1 MVTEVFQKSSK
12 SLFLKALAD
21 IYEVAGNP
29 RPGRSVFTRMTGATS
44 GAIGLPSH
52 SHSWRGMSLAAKL
65 FISLIVSAGLG
76 TLIYGGIHQSSKNIA
91 EFICYLGIAILASRL
106 KVNLPGITGTLS
118 VNFLFILIGILELSF
133 TETLILG
140 AVSMLAQC
148 MYPERPKAIQVT
160 FNVCAGAVST
170 ALAYLVYHHPLARL
184 VVDNN
189 AVLLGLAAVVYF
201 IANAGSI
208 AAVISLTERR
218 PLTRI
223 LVDCYFWSFPYYLVG
238 AGIAGAI
245 AWLNQS
251 FNWETSLLLVPAVY
265 LIYRSYRLY
274 LGKLEDEKRH
284 VEEMANLH
292 LRTIE
297 ALALAIEA
305 KDHTTHEHLQRVRIY
320 AIEVAKELGVK
331 GPELEALHAAALLHD
346 IGKLAV
352 PEHIISKPGRLTPE
366 EFEKMKIHTLV
377 GAEILERVRFP
388 YPVVP
393 IVRAHHEKWDG
404 SGYPMGLKGAEIPV
418 GARILSAVDY
428 LDALASDRQYRRAL
442 PLKEVMQKLA
452 AESGKSFDPKV
463 VDVLQ
468 KRYIQLERLAVSKS
482 AADPNGPLSTA
493 IKIERGLEPAAGFEN
508 ATVQD
513 YAGRETTFLSSIAA
527 ARQEAQSLFELSQ
540 DLGASL
546 SLTETL
552 SVFSVKLKPMVP
564 YDAIA
569 IYIRREDE
577 LVPEYVNGDNY
588 RLFSSLRIPVGHG
601 LSGWVAQNRKPIVNG
616 NPSVEPGYLNDPS
629 KFSTLRSALAVPLEG
644 VGGVTGVLALYR
656 GERDAFTTDNLRIL
670 LAVSSKM
677 ALSIENALKFAQAEN
692 SATTDYLTGLP
703 NARSLFLQLDR
714 DLARCK
720 RDNSTLTVM
729 VSDMDGFKQIN
740 DRFGHLEGNRV
751 LRLFAQALKDSCR
764 EYDYVARMGG
774 DEFVVI
780 APGLAADAAG
790 KKAEQMRVLAKQAGS
805 EVCGEEILSLSVGR
819 ALYPEDGKDAEQLLA
834 EADRRMYLE
843 KQKQLAYKDRRSH
856 PRMKCRV
863 TIELTTDVGGTPM
876 FANLTDVSIGGCY
889 VETSTIVP
897 AGSKIT
903 LGFSMDDTSLK
914 AEGIV
919 ARLDPGSGIAV
930 QFREMNREGRDRM
943 FKILE
948 FVQKATTFYNNRYLD
963 SLTKT

>member
-1 MVTEVFQKSSK
+1 
-12 SLFLKALAD
+12 
-21 IYEVAGNP
+21 
-29 RPGRSVFTRMTGATS
+29 MTGATS
-44 GAIGLPSH
+44 VDSQAPASTWAGLSG
-52 SHSWRGMSLAAKL
+52 WAKL
-65 FISLIVSAGLG
+65 FIGTVIIAG
-76 TLIYGGIHQSSKNIA
+76 TAVLIYGGIHQTSKNIA
-91 EFICYLGIAILASRL
+91 QFICYLGIAILASRL

-118 VNFLFILIGILELSF
+118 VNFLFILIGVLELSF

-148 MYPERPKAIQVT
+148 LYPERPEAIQVT
-160 FNVCAGAVST
+160 FNVCAGAIST
-170 ALAYLVYHHPLARL
+170 ALAYCVYHHPLSRL
-184 VVDNN
+184 LIDSDPL
-189 AVLLGLAAVVYF
+189 LLGVAATVYF
-201 IANAGSI
+201 TANAGSI

-218 PLTRI
+218 PLRRI
-223 LVDCYFWSFPYYLVG
+223 IVDCYFWSFPYYLVG
-238 AGIAGAI
+238 AGIAGCV
-245 AWLNQS
+245 AWLDHK

-305 KDHTTHEHLQRVRIY
+305 KDHTTHEHLQRVRVY
-320 AIEVAKELGVK
+320 AIEVAKELKVS
-331 GPELEALHAAALLHD
+331 GPELEALHAASLLHD

-404 SGYPMGLKGAEIPV
+404 SGYPMGLKGAEIPI

-428 LDALASDRQYRRAL
+428 LDALASDRQYRRAM
-442 PLKEVMQKLA
+442 PLNEVMQKLA
-452 AESGKSFDPKV
+452 AESGKSFDPRV
-463 VDVLQ
+463 VDILQ
-468 KRYIQLERLAVSKS
+468 KRYKQLEHMAVAKS
-482 AADPNGPLSTA
+482 QSDTNGPLSTA

-508 ATVQD
+508 AAAKD
-513 YAGRETTFLSSIAA
+513 YAGRENTFLSSIAA
-527 ARQEAQSLFELSQ
+527 ARQEAQALFELSQ

-546 SLTETL
+546 SLGETL

-569 IYIRREDE
+569 IYIKRDEE

-588 RLFSSLRIPVGHG
+588 RLFSSLRIPVGQG

-644 VGGVTGVLALYR
+644 VGGVIGVIALYR
-656 GERDAFTTDNLRIL
+656 ADRDAFTSDHLRIL

-677 ALSIENALKFAQAEN
+677 ALSIENALKYQQAEN
-692 SATTDYLTGLP
+692 SAITDYLTGLP
-703 NARSLFLQLDR
+703 NARSLFLQLER
-714 DLARCK
+714 ELARCK
-720 RDNSTLTVM
+720 RDNSSLTVM

-764 EYDYVARMGG
+764 EYDYIARMGG

-780 APGLAADAAG
+780 APGLTAEAAG
-790 KKAEQMRVLAKQAGS
+790 KKAEQLRALAKHAGA

-819 ALYPEDGKDAEQLLA
+819 AVYPTDGKDAEQLLA

-843 KQKQLAYKDRRSH
+843 KQKQDSYKDRRSH
-856 PRMKCRV
+856 PRLKCRV
-863 TIELTTDVGGTPM
+863 MIELTAETGGAPA
-876 FANLTDVSIGGCY
+876 FANLTDISIGGCY
-889 VETSTIVP
+889 VETSTILAP
-897 AGSKIT
+897 GTKIK
-903 LGFSMDDTSLK
+903 LAFSMDDASLT
-914 AEGIV
+914 AEGV
-919 ARLDPGSGIAV
+919 VHRLDPGSGIAV
-930 QFREMNREGRDRM
+930 QFREVNREGRERM
-943 FKILE
+943 FKVIE
-948 FVQKATTFYNNRYLD
+948 FVQKTTTFFDNRYLE
-963 SLTKT
+963 SLNKK

>member
-1 MVTEVFQKSSK
+1 M
-12 SLFLKALAD
+12 
-21 IYEVAGNP
+21 I
-29 RPGRSVFTRMTGATS
+29 GATS
-44 GAIGLPSH
+44 ISIGLPERSR
-52 SHSWRGMSLAAKL
+52 SWKVLSIPARL
-65 FISLIVSAGLG
+65 FIALVVIAGLG
-76 TLIYGGIHQSSKNIA
+76 TLIYGGIHQSSRNIA
-91 EFICYLGIAILASRL
+91 EFICYLGIAVLASRM
-106 KVNLPGITGTLS
+106 KVNLPGIAGTLS
-118 VNFLFILIGILELSF
+118 VNFLFVLIGVLELSF

-140 AVSMLAQC
+140 AIAMLAQC
-148 MYPERPKAIQVT
+148 VYPYRTKALQVA
-160 FNVCAGAVST
+160 FNVCAGSVST
-170 ALAYLVYHHPLARL
+170 ALAYLAFHHRL
-184 VVDNN
+184 INQLVDIRP
-189 AVLLGLAAVVYF
+189 VLLGFSATVYF
-201 IANAGSI
+201 IANAGLI
-208 AAVISLTERR
+208 ATAISLSERR
-218 PLTRI
+218 PVSRI
-223 LVDCYFWSFPYYLVG
+223 LVDSYFWSFPYYLVG
-238 AGIAGAI
+238 AGIAGGI
-245 AWLNQS
+245 GWLNET
-251 FNWETSLLLVPAVY
+251 FNWETSLLVLPAVY

-305 KDHTTHEHLQRVRIY
+305 KDHTTHEHLQRVRVY
-320 AIEVAKELGVK
+320 ALEVAKELGVV

-404 SGYPMGLKGAEIPV
+404 SGYPMGLKGAEIPI

-442 PLKEVMQKLA
+442 PMREVIQKLA

-463 VDVLQ
+463 VDILQ
-468 KRYIQLERLAVSKS
+468 KRHEHLEHLALARS
-482 AADPNGPLSTA
+482 AEDPDAPLSTA

-508 ATVQD
+508 TLAQD

-527 ARQEAQSLFELSQ
+527 ARQEAQALFELSQ

-546 SLTETL
+546 SLGETL

-569 IYIRREDE
+569 IYIQREGE
-577 LVPEYVNGDNY
+577 LIPEYVNGDNY
-588 RLFSSLRIPVGHG
+588 RLFSSLRIPVGQG
-601 LSGWVAQNRKPIVNG
+601 LSGWVAHNRKPIING

-629 KFSTLRSALAVPLEG
+629 KFSTLRSALAIPLEG
-644 VGGVTGVLALYR
+644 VAGVIGVLALYR
-656 GERDAFTTDNLRIL
+656 GERDAFTTDHLRIL
-670 LAVSSKM
+670 LAVSGKM
-677 ALSIENALKFAQAEN
+677 ALAIENALKYQQAEN
-692 SATTDYLTGLP
+692 SAITDYLTGLP

-714 DLARCK
+714 ELARCK
-720 RDNSTLTVM
+720 RDDTSLTVM
-729 VSDMDGFKQIN
+729 VSDLDGFKQIN

-790 KKAEQMRVLAKQAGS
+790 KKAEQMRALARHAGS
-805 EVCGEEILSLSVGR
+805 EVCGEDILSLSVGR
-819 ALYPEDGKDAEQLLA
+819 AVYPADGKDAEQLLA

-863 TIELTTDVGGTPM
+863 TIEMQTEAGGVPV
-876 FANLTDVSIGGCY
+876 FANLTDISMGGCF
-889 VETSTIVP
+889 VETSTILGP
-897 AGSKIT
+897 GSEIK
-903 LGFSMDDTSLK
+903 LGFSMDDPTLSV
-914 AEGIV
+914 EGTV
-919 ARLDPGSGIAV
+919 LRLDPGTGVAV
-930 QFREMNREGRDRM
+930 QFKEMNRETRDKM

-948 FVQKATTFYNNRYLD
+948 FVQKTTTFFNKRYLD
-963 SLTKT
+963 SLAKS

>member
-1 MVTEVFQKSSK
+1 
-12 SLFLKALAD
+12 
-21 IYEVAGNP
+21 
-29 RPGRSVFTRMTGATS
+29 MTGATS
-44 GAIGLPSH
+44 VATALPAQSR
-52 SHSWRGMSLAAKL
+52 SWRGLSTLAKL
-65 FISLIVSAGLG
+65 YISLVVIAGLA
-76 TLIYGGIHQSSKNIA
+76 TLIYGGVHPNSKNIA
-91 EFICYLGIAILASRL
+91 EFICYLGISVLASRL
-106 KVNLPGITGTLS
+106 KVTLPGITGTLS
-118 VNFLFILIGILELSF
+118 VNFLFILVGVLELSF
-133 TETLILG
+133 AETLILG
-140 AVSMLAQC
+140 AISMLAQC
-148 MYPERPKAIQVT
+148 LYPERPRAIQVT
-160 FNVCAGAVST
+160 FNVCAGSVST
-170 ALAYLVYHHPLARL
+170 ALAYLVYHHPLPNEVIGNRPI
-184 VVDNN
+184 
-189 AVLLGLAAVVYF
+189 LLGVAATVYF

-208 AAVISLTERR
+208 AAVISLTERQ
-218 PLTRI
+218 PFTRI

-245 AWLNQS
+245 AWFNKT
-251 FNWETSLLLVPAVY
+251 FNWETSLVLVPAVY

-305 KDHTTHEHLQRVRIY
+305 KDHTTHEHLQRVRVY
-320 AIEVAKELGVK
+320 AIEVAKELGVV

-404 SGYPMGLKGAEIPV
+404 SGYPMGLKGAEIPI

-442 PLKEVMQKLA
+442 PLRDVMQKLA

-468 KRYIQLERLAVSKS
+468 KRYQYLERLAVAK
-482 AADPNGPLSTA
+482 AGQDPNGPLSTS

-508 ATVQD
+508 ATAQD
-513 YAGRETTFLSSIAA
+513 YAGRENTFLSSIAA

-569 IYIRREDE
+569 IYIKREAE
-577 LVPEYVNGDNY
+577 LIPEYVNGDNY
-588 RLFSSLRIPVGHG
+588 RLFSSLRIPIGQG
-601 LSGWVAQNRKPIVNG
+601 LSGWVAHNRKPIING

-644 VGGVTGVLALYR
+644 IAGVIGVLALYR
-656 GERDAFTTDNLRIL
+656 GERDAFTSDHLRIL
-670 LAVSSKM
+670 LAVSGKM
-677 ALSIENALKFAQAEN
+677 ALSIENALKYQQAED

-714 DLARCK
+714 ELARCK
-720 RDNSTLTVM
+720 RDNLALTVM

-790 KKAEQMRVLAKQAGS
+790 KKAEQMKALARQAGTD
-805 EVCGEEILSLSVGR
+805 VCGEDILSLSVGR
-819 ALYPEDGKDAEQLLA
+819 ALFPEDGKDAEQLLA

-843 KQKQLAYKDRRSH
+843 KQKQLSYKDRRSH
-856 PRMKCRV
+856 PRLKCRV
-863 TIELTTDVGGTPM
+863 TIEMHTDGGGTPL
-876 FANLTDVSIGGCY
+876 FANLTDVSLGGCY
-889 VETSTIVP
+889 IETSTILAP
-897 AGSKIT
+897 GSKIK
-903 LGFSMDDTSLK
+903 LGFSMDDPTLST
-914 AEGIV
+914 EGVV
-919 ARLDPGSGIAV
+919 ARLDPGSGLAI
-930 QFREMNREGRDRM
+930 QFREVNREGRDRM
-943 FKILE
+943 LKILE
-948 FVQKATTFYNNRYLD
+948 FVQKTTTFYNNRYLN
-963 SLTKT
+963 SLTKN

>member
-1 MVTEVFQKSSK
+1 M
-12 SLFLKALAD
+12 
-21 IYEVAGNP
+21 AGCP
-29 RPGRSVFTRMTGATS
+29 SGQRVFTRMMTGVTS
-44 GAIGLPSH
+44 APIALPAH
-52 SHSWRGMSLAAKL
+52 SRSWRSLSLPAKL
-65 FISLIVSAGLG
+65 FISVVVIAGLA
-76 TLIYGGIHQSSKNIA
+76 TLILGGVHQTSKNIA
-91 EFICYLGIAILASRL
+91 EFICYLCIAILASRL

-118 VNFLFILIGILELSF
+118 VNFLFILIGILELSYS
-133 TETLILG
+133 ETLILG

-148 MYPERPKAIQVT
+148 LYPERPKAIQVT
-160 FNVCAGAVST
+160 FNVCAGSLST
-170 ALAYLVYHHPLARL
+170 ALAYVVYHHPLTNRL
-184 VVDNN
+184 LPNHP
-189 AVLLGLAAVVYF
+189 LLLVLAAIVYF

-208 AAVISLTERR
+208 ATVISLTERR
-218 PLTRI
+218 PLIRI

-238 AGIAGAI
+238 AGIAGSV
-245 AWLNQS
+245 AWLNHT

-265 LIYRSYRLY
+265 VIYRSYRLY

-284 VEEMANLH
+284 VEDMANLH

-297 ALALAIEA
+297 ALAMAIEA
-305 KDHTTHEHLQRVRIY
+305 KDHTTHEHLQRVRVY
-320 AIEVAKELGVK
+320 AIEVAKELGVT

-404 SGYPMGLKGAEIPV
+404 SGYPMGLKGAEIPI

-442 PLKEVMQKLA
+442 PMREVIQKLA
-452 AESGKSFDPKV
+452 AESGKSFDPRV

-468 KRYIQLERLAVSKS
+468 KRYQYLERLAVAKS
-482 AADPNGPLSTA
+482 AQDPNGPLSTS
-493 IKIERGLEPAAGFEN
+493 IKIERGHEPAAGFEN
-508 ATVQD
+508 ATNVPD
-513 YAGRETTFLSSIAA
+513 YAGGETTFLSSIAA

-569 IYIRREDE
+569 IYIKRDAE
-577 LVPEYVNGDNY
+577 LIPEYVNGDNY
-588 RLFSSLRIPVGHG
+588 RLFSSLRIPIGDG
-601 LSGWVAQNRKPIVNG
+601 LSGWVAHNRKPIING

-644 VGGVTGVLALYR
+644 IAGVIGVLALYR
-656 GERDAFTTDNLRIL
+656 ADRDAFSTDHLRIL
-670 LAVSSKM
+670 LAVSGKM
-677 ALSIENALKFAQAEN
+677 ALSIENALKYQQAES

-720 RDNSTLTVM
+720 RDDSTLTVM

-780 APGLAADAAG
+780 APGLTPEAAS
-790 KKAEQMRVLAKQAGS
+790 KKAEQMRALARQAGS
-805 EVCGEEILSLSVGR
+805 EVCGEDILSLSVGR
-819 ALYPEDGKDAEQLLA
+819 ALYPEDGKDAEQLLTQ
-834 EADRRMYLE
+834 ADRRMYLE
-843 KQKQLAYKDRRSH
+843 KQKELSYKDRRSH
-856 PRMKCRV
+856 PRLKCRV
-863 TIELTTDVGGTPM
+863 TIEMQTEAGKTPV
-876 FANLTDVSIGGCY
+876 FANVTDLSMGGCF
-889 VETSTIVP
+889 VETSTILP
-897 AGSKIT
+897 PGSKIK
-903 LGFSMDDTSLK
+903 LGFSMDDAGLS
-914 AEGIV
+914 AEGV
-919 ARLDPGSGIAV
+919 VLRLDPGSGIAV
-930 QFREMNREGRDRM
+930 QFREVNREGRERM

-948 FVQKATTFYNNRYLD
+948 FVQKTTTYFNNRYID
-963 SLTKT
+963 SLTKKI